1 MNETSTPQLKKRGP
15 ARSLDEARIV
25 DAALE
30 LLDRGGPAAL
40 GIRGVAAR
48 LGVRPNALY
57 TYVTDRAAL
66 ERALAERVLSLA
78 DVATLAAP
86 GRGWRERIQDFGLGL
101 RATLLQHPGAAS
113 LLTTAPM
120 DGPTAVVVGELLMAA
135 LEEAG
140 LAPEDAARATYLL
153 IVQVIGSV
161 ALDVAETDG
170 HAPLQDETVRI
181 AARRQAFDG
190 LDPAS
195 LPRTTAVVDVM
206 ASWVGETQF
215 RWALDT
221 ILDGIAARA
230 ATSATPVVSA
240 RSATSAP
247 HP

>member
-1 MNETSTPQLKKRGP
+1 MPKKRGP
-15 ARSLDEARIV
+15 ARSLDEARVV

-48 LGVRPNALY
+48 LGIRPNALY
-57 TYVTDRAAL
+57 TYVADRAAL

-78 DVATLAAP
+78 DIATLATP
-86 GRGWRERIQDFGLGL
+86 GRGWRGRIQDYGLGL

-113 LLTTAPM
+113 LLMTAPM

-135 LEEAG
+135 MEEAG

-170 HAPLQDETVRI
+170 QAPLPDEAVRI
-181 AARRQAFDG
+181 AARRQALDG
-190 LDPAS
+190 IDPAF
-195 LPRTTAVVDVM
+195 LPRTAAVVDVM
-206 ASWVGETQF
+206 ASWVGEAQF

-230 ATSATPVVSA
+230 ATP
-240 RSATSAP
+240 AP